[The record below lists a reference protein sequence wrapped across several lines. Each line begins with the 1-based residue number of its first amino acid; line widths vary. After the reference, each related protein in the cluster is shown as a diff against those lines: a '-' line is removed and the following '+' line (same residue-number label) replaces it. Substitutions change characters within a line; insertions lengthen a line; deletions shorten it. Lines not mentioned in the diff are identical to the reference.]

1 LLTGLVAVVTAI
13 AATCLTVPGA
23 AAASPPSYRP
33 PAGAPDFGPNVKIFD
48 PTMPIADIQATVG
61 AVYAEQVDNEM
72 GTQRYS
78 LLFKPG
84 TYGTVD
90 APVIFKVGYYT
101 EVAGLGSS
109 PTDVTIN
116 GHVDVYNRCL
126 APDNCIALN
135 NFWRSLSNLTIN
147 VAGGSD
153 GCKATANFWAVSQ
166 AAPVRRVNIASGN
179 LSFMDYCSA
188 GPQFASG
195 GFMADSKAGVIVNGS
210 QQQFLVRDSSVG
222 NWSNA
227 VWNQVFAGVQGAPAQ
242 SFPTPPYTTL
252 DTNPVSREKP
262 YLTVDSANR

>member
-1 LLTGLVAVVTAI
+1 MSLLRATGSRAAERPRGANRGGHRRLLTGLVAVVTAI

-48 PTMPIADIQATVG
+48 PTMPIADIQATVD

-116 GHVDVYNRCL
+116 GHVDVYNRCFDFTT
-126 APDNCIALN
+126 PEP
-135 NFWRSLSNLTIN
+135 SNLSARSGASTTRSCSRTG
-147 VAGGSD
+147 GGSRSSSHSEAP
-153 GCKATANFWAVSQ
+153 GPPPLSVSGTC
-166 AAPVRRVNIASGN
+166 RRG
-179 LSFMDYCSA
+179 
-188 GPQFASG
+188 
-195 GFMADSKAGVIVNGS
+195 
-210 QQQFLVRDSSVG
+210 
-222 NWSNA
+222 
-227 VWNQVFAGVQGAPAQ
+227 
-242 SFPTPPYTTL
+242 
-252 DTNPVSREKP
+252 
-262 YLTVDSANR
+262 